1 MRRVAV
7 DLDEYTKI
15 ECRFQIVCFMCASFF
30 VLLLLNLLFSL
41 NVCSKQIHIGF
52 HSALVSKAK
61 LLCIDWSTTPIKRII
76 VRELNQKKKN
86 EWTRSK

>member
-1 MRRVAV
+1 
-7 DLDEYTKI
+7 
-15 ECRFQIVCFMCASFF
+15 
-30 VLLLLNLLFSL
+30 
-41 NVCSKQIHIGF
+41 VCSKQIHIGF